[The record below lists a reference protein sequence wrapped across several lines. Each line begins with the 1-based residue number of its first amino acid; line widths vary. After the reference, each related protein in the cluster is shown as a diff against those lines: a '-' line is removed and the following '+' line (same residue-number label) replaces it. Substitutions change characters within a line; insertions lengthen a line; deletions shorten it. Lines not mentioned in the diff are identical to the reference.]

1 MTGLAFS
8 AVEVLQLV
16 AKILAYAGS
25 LGAVGALAFI
35 EAFRDLLRDGDLPPL
50 HLYAAVLL
58 LAGLLASLL
67 MLFGTVAMLNGLG
80 LIGGFDWELWGL
92 IAKTPAGDSVWIR
105 VAGLLV
111 LLAGLLSV
119 RLRRLA
125 VVLGGLC
132 VAASFGLVGHVQDE
146 PQSLLLQG
154 LLVLHLLGVGLWIGS
169 LWPLLSLARVGEQPR
184 VARIMARFGRLAVV
198 FVGTLLAAGVALA
211 WLLLEDIGHLAATPY
226 GRLLLIKI
234 GLVTLLLGL
243 AALNKLRLVPALA
256 AGERSASLRLRRS
269 IRLEI
274 TMVLLILTATG
285 LLTTAFSPS

>member
-1 MTGLAFS
+1 MSGLAFS
-8 AVEVLQLV
+8 AVEVLQLT

-25 LGAVGALAFI
+25 LGALGALAFV

-50 HLYAAVLL
+50 HRHAAGLL
-58 LAGLLASLL
+58 LTGLLASLL

-80 LIGGFDWELWGL
+80 LAGGFDWELWGL
-92 IAKTPAGDSVWIR
+92 IATTPAGGSVWLR

-111 LLAGLLSV
+111 LMAGLLSS
-119 RLRRLA
+119 RLRRPA

-146 PQSLLLQG
+146 PQSLVLHALLT
-154 LLVLHLLGVGLWIGS
+154 LHLLGIGFWIGS

-184 VARIMARFGRLAVV
+184 VARIMERFGRLAIV
-198 FVGTLLAAGVALA
+198 FVGALLVAGVALA
-211 WLLLEDIGHLAATPY
+211 WLLLEDLGHLTSTAY
-226 GRLLLIKI
+226 GRLLLAKL

-256 AGERSASLRLRRS
+256 SGERSASLRLQRS

-274 TMVLLILTATG
+274 ALVLLILTVTG

>member
-8 AVEVLQLV
+8 AVEVLQIT

-25 LGAVGALAFI
+25 LGAVGTLAFI
-35 EAFRDLLRDGDLPPL
+35 EAFRGLLRDGDLPPL
-50 HLYAAVLL
+50 QRHAAGLL
-58 LAGLLASLL
+58 FAGLLASLL

-80 LIGGFDWELWGL
+80 LAGGFDWGLWGL
-92 IAKTPAGDSVWIR
+92 IATTPAGDSVWLR
-105 VAGLLV
+105 LAGLLV
-111 LLAGLLSV
+111 LLAGLLSP
-119 RLRRLA
+119 RLRRPA
-125 VVLGGLC
+125 VVLGGLA
-132 VAASFGLVGHVQDE
+132 VAASFGLVGHVQNE
-146 PQSLLLQG
+146 PQSLVLHALLT
-154 LLVLHLLGVGLWIGS
+154 LHLLGIGFWIGS

-184 VARIMARFGRLAVV
+184 IARIMERFGRLAVV

-211 WLLLEDIGHLAATPY
+211 WSLLGDLGQLTGTAY

-274 TMVLLILTATG
+274 AMVLPILTATG